1 MGNLGWLA
9 VWTQPRRGG
18 ESSIGRAVGWG
29 RAQTPHH
36 QRIVQCPPC
45 LARRSALARRAST
58 VARVDDAVQRAFA
71 HPTVFLYSC
80 PREETDEHS
89 GKTGTRRT
97 GASRGREPL

>member
-36 QRIVQCPPC
+36 QRIVQCDRAVPTC

-58 VARVDDAVQRAFA
+58 VARVDDAAQRAPRFRGDMLL
-71 HPTVFLYSC
+71 PTLKRFSIV
-80 PREETDEHS
+80 
-89 GKTGTRRT
+89 
-97 GASRGREPL
+97 ARGRKRMNIP